1 MPHGR
6 QNGDFMLAVFKKELH
21 SYFTSVIGYV
31 FLVIY
36 LALGGALFCLTTL
49 FSMTAD
55 VTDFYNYMIL
65 ASAIL
70 LPLLTMKSFSE
81 ERKIKTEQ
89 LLLTAPVSIIGMV
102 MGKFL
107 AAYAIFAGCMILNS
121 LYFLV
126 LNYYAVLKFAIL
138 FGNVVAI
145 LLVGMMFISIGL
157 FVSSLTENQLAA
169 AIGTIAIIIA
179 FLLVGVLSSLFPSS
193 HWFRMYVL
201 NFISVLSRYQG
212 FANGYFDISSLV
224 YYISVSGIFL
234 YLTVRIYD
242 RRRSD

>member
-1 MPHGR
+1 
-6 QNGDFMLAVFKKELH
+6 MLAIFKREIR

-31 FLVIY
+31 FLVMY
-36 LALGGALFCLTTL
+36 LAVGGAVFCLTTL
-49 FSMTAD
+49 FSMSAD
-55 VTDFYNYMIL
+55 VTPFYTYML
-65 ASAIL
+65 LLSAII

-89 LLLTAPVSIIGMV
+89 LLLTSPVSIIGMV

-107 AAYAIFAGCMILNS
+107 AAYVMFAGCMIFVS

-126 LNYYAVLKFAIL
+126 LNFYAVVKF
-138 FGNVVAI
+138 VI
-145 LLVGMMFISIGL
+145 LLGNIVAMLFVGMVFISIGL

-169 AIGTIAIIIA
+169 AIGTIAIIMA
-179 FLLVGVLSSLFPSS
+179 FLLVGALAALFPSS

-201 NFISVLSRYQG
+201 NFLSILSRFQG
-212 FANGYFDISSLV
+212 FSYGYFDVSSIVYYLSISS
-224 YYISVSGIFL
+224 IFL

-242 RRRSD
+242 RRRCG

>member
-1 MPHGR
+1 
-6 QNGDFMLAVFKKELH
+6 MLAVFKKEIH

-31 FLVIY
+31 FLVMY
-36 LALGGALFCLTTL
+36 LAIGALIFAYTTL
-49 FSMTAD
+49 FSMSAE
-55 VTDFYNYMIL
+55 VAPFFNYMLLI
-65 ASAIL
+65 SAIL

-89 LLLTAPVSIIGMV
+89 LLLTSPISITGMV

-107 AAYAIFAGCMILNS
+107 AAYVMFAGCIILNA

-126 LNYYAVLKFAIL
+126 LNYYAALKFVIL
-138 FGNVVAI
+138 LGNTVAL
-145 LLVGMMFISIGL
+145 LLVGMTFISIGL

-169 AIGTIAIIIA
+169 AIGTIAIILG
-179 FLLVGVLSSLFPSS
+179 LLFVGLLSSLFPSS

-201 NFISVLSRYQG
+201 NFISVLARFQG
-212 FANGYFDISSLV
+212 FANGYFDIASFV
-224 YYISVSGIFL
+224 YYLSVSGIFL

-242 RRRSD
+242 RRRVG